1 MQVGISFFQYLNT
14 LMDISFL
21 SLNVCQCQVGMRDF
35 SSQEIEEELFDKEME
50 LEEKEL
56 QNFTIDEQQIA

>member
-1 MQVGISFFQYLNT
+1 
-14 LMDISFL
+14 
-21 SLNVCQCQVGMRDF
+21 MRDL

-56 QNFTIDEQQIA
+56 QIFTIDEQKIA

>member
-1 MQVGISFFQYLNT
+1 
-14 LMDISFL
+14 
-21 SLNVCQCQVGMRDF
+21 MRDL

>member
-1 MQVGISFFQYLNT
+1 MQVAISFFNIWTFLN
-14 LMDISFL
+14 L

-50 LEEKEL
+50 LEERAL
-56 QNFTIDEQQIA
+56 QIFTIDEQKIA